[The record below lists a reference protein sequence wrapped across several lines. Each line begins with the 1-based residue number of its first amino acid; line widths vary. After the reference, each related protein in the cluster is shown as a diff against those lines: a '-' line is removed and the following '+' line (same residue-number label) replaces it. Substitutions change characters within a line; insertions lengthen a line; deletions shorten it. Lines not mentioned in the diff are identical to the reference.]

1 MIERRVDH
9 AIHAFHTGTQAA
21 GVFQRAAV
29 NSGTRRPQ
37 RRSGG
42 IGARQAPHLVS
53 STQQL
58 ADDSGPHEARG
69 SSDEYTHEHILLVE
83 RSAMLRTADIQV
95 NLVVYQGIS
104 TNRIVMPTAKE
115 NPLGT
120 FLRERRTHL
129 DAAALGFEAKRRR
142 TPGLRREEVA
152 QRAHVSTTWYTWL
165 EQGRGGP
172 PSSEALD
179 RIARALMLTELERE
193 HVHMLALG
201 RPPGTSYQGAD
212 SVTPRVQ
219 RVLDSLPYSPAMVRT
234 ATWDVVAWNAA
245 AAAVL
250 TDYGTLELHKRN
262 ILKLLFCD
270 PRAKQMQQEWS
281 SVSQFVVAAFRAD
294 VVRAGA
300 SEEVKALVEELC
312 RQSADFEALWR
323 NHDVRDY
330 SDHVKRLRHPVL
342 GEIALEHSQ
351 FAVDGRADLCLVVYN
366 PVTQDDARR
375 IRALVD
381 SRQAAGSPKPA

>member
-1 MIERRVDH
+1 MLQT
-9 AIHAFHTGTQAA
+9 TG
-21 GVFQRAAV
+21 
-29 NSGTRRPQ
+29 
-37 RRSGG
+37 
-42 IGARQAPHLVS
+42 
-53 STQQL
+53 
-58 ADDSGPHEARG
+58 
-69 SSDEYTHEHILLVE
+69 
-83 RSAMLRTADIQV
+83 IQV

-104 TNRIVMPTAKE
+104 INRITMPRAKE
-115 NPLGT
+115 SPLGT

-129 DAAALGFEAKRRR
+129 DAVALGFDTQRRR

-165 EQGRGGP
+165 EQGRGGA
-172 PSSEALD
+172 PSAEALD
-179 RIARALMLTELERE
+179 RIARALMLTEVERE
-193 HVHMLALG
+193 HAHMLALG

-270 PRAKQMQQEWS
+270 PRAKQMQREWE
-281 SVSQFVVAAFRAD
+281 SVSHFVVAAFRAD

-300 SEEVKALVEELC
+300 SDEVKALVEELC
-312 RQSADFEALWR
+312 RQSPEFDALWR
-323 NHDVRDY
+323 NHDVRNY

-366 PVTQDDARR
+366 PVNEEDTRR
-375 IRALVD
+375 IRAWVD
-381 SRQAAGSPKPA
+381 SRKTTGSAPG

>member
-1 MIERRVDH
+1 ML
-9 AIHAFHTGTQAA
+9 
-21 GVFQRAAV
+21 GV
-29 NSGTRRPQ
+29 S
-37 RRSGG
+37 
-42 IGARQAPHLVS
+42 L
-53 STQQL
+53 
-58 ADDSGPHEARG
+58 
-69 SSDEYTHEHILLVE
+69 
-83 RSAMLRTADIQV
+83 IQV

-104 TNRIVMPTAKE
+104 TNRITMPAAKE
-115 NPLGT
+115 SPLGS

-129 DAAALGFEAKRRR
+129 DAATLGFETRRRR

-165 EQGRGGP
+165 EQGRGGA
-172 PSSEALD
+172 PSAEALD
-179 RIARALMLTELERE
+179 RIARALMLTEVERE
-193 HVHMLALG
+193 HAHMLALG
-201 RPPGTSYQGAD
+201 RPPGTSYRAAD

-250 TDYGTLELHKRN
+250 TDYSTLEVHKRN

-270 PRAKQMQQEWS
+270 PRAKEMQQEWE
-281 SVSQFVVAAFRAD
+281 SVSQFVVASFRAD

-300 SEEVKALVEELC
+300 SDEVKALVEELS
-312 RQSADFEALWR
+312 RQSPDFEHLWR
-323 NHDVRDY
+323 HHDVSHY

-366 PVTQDDARR
+366 PVEEEDVRR

-381 SRQAAGSPKPA
+381 SRPSANPA